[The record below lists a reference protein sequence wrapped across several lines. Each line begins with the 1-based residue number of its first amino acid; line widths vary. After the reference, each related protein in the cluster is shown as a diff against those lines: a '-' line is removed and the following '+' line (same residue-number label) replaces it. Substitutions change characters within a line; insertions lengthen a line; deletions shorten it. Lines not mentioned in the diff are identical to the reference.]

1 MSSCGGTSDG
11 SKFEATSDDSVS
23 DKIIFDNFGFS
34 RFNVSDNK
42 EIITTDNKTK
52 LVYLTNFD
60 TVYSNNDDDLRIYDE
75 QAIENEVNKY
85 LDAKGYDFYVDFITN
100 SEFDYM
106 TQEIHPNIEV
116 YEQMLDNG
124 DQVDIVNTGYGFE
137 SLGGINDT
145 YHVFVEK
152 GYLIPLD
159 DYLTSDEGKELYN
172 ILGETNW
179 EIMKVNDKIYG
190 KTTDYDMASPLTLIF
205 NDGYCDK
212 YDVDKSAIKSLS
224 DLEPY
229 LEKMANDG
237 YAGLYIDPTC
247 ENLYN
252 LIDFTK
258 FNGIYVNAQT
268 SRAENIFQ
276 NETALTYLKQI
287 ADYKQK
293 GYITNT
299 FLSENM
305 PYLCTVAPSMPI
317 AYNSS
322 HIISKGYLETE
333 DMSGAVGIST
343 SSKHPNEAF
352 TLLTLLNTDSELA
365 DIVYNGIAE
374 RNYQSI
380 DGIKA
385 LNKNA
390 LPFFDYTTTPSNPII
405 AQSNSQDNPNK
416 LSDFELYLE
425 NSQMS
430 PFYGL
435 KISGELQK
443 KLDVIAE
450 INTNFY
456 GLFYGNYGEYE
467 TLDNALSE
475 VCNQLKDAGI
485 DEISDELNNQYA
497 AQNRGN

>member
-1 MSSCGGTSDG
+1 MSSCGGTSDE
-11 SKFEATSDDSVS
+11 SKFETTSDDSVS

-75 QAIENEVNKY
+75 QTIENEVNKY
-85 LDAKGYDFYVDFITN
+85 LDEKGYDFYVDFITN
-100 SEFDYM
+100 GEFDYM

-159 DYLTSDEGKELYN
+159 EYLTSDEGKELYN

-179 EIMKVNDKIYG
+179 EIMKVNNKIYG
-190 KTTDYDMASPLTLIF
+190 KTTDYDTASPLTLIF
-205 NDGYCDK
+205 NDEYCDK

-224 DLEPY
+224 DLELY

-258 FNGIYVNAQT
+258 FNGIYVNAQAT
-268 SRAENIFQ
+268 RAENIFQ
-276 NETALTYLKQI
+276 NETALTYLRQI

-299 FLSENM
+299 FLSENSLI
-305 PYLCTVAPSMPI
+305 YVL
-317 AYNSS
+317 S
-322 HIISKGYLETE
+322 HRQCLLRIIHH
-333 DMSGAVGIST
+333 I
-343 SSKHPNEAF
+343 
-352 TLLTLLNTDSELA
+352 
-365 DIVYNGIAE
+365 
-374 RNYQSI
+374 
-380 DGIKA
+380 
-385 LNKNA
+385 
-390 LPFFDYTTTPSNPII
+390 
-405 AQSNSQDNPNK
+405 
-416 LSDFELYLE
+416 LSRRVIW
-425 NSQMS
+425 
-430 PFYGL
+430 
-435 KISGELQK
+435 KQK
-443 KLDVIAE
+443 M
-450 INTNFY
+450 
-456 GLFYGNYGEYE
+456 
-467 TLDNALSE
+467 
-475 VCNQLKDAGI
+475 
-485 DEISDELNNQYA
+485 
-497 AQNRGN
+497 